1 MSNTAQVD
9 RPQKDS
15 ERMIPEDLQR
25 PKERTS
31 RLSSLTKS
39 GRGSA
44 VSSEKTSGRVATYQT
59 TRDSLAKEGLLAP
72 KPRQS
77 SSKSP
82 EPSAYSE
89 TSSKQQQM
97 FPSRHQSL
105 GQVAPRQEQ
114 RPSDWPRQS
123 SSTSSKIQPP
133 FMQAPDQRHRV
144 QSTVTTRSNSRYPG
158 GLPQPDQKPRQLSS
172 ITTTTTTTTRGGKT
186 FTSTRQDSLGNN
198 MARSNSPPPP
208 PPPPKDT
215 WHTAQRPHHRS
226 TSGVSAIQNPG
237 DPPMQTSNNHQ
248 SHVSAQL
255 TNASSP
261 PPTQVRTYSDQ
272 NLYSPARSMGPVS
285 PPTPQNHPSRS
296 SSTQNHQSL
305 PPLQTN
311 ISNSSSPA
319 GPRPYNTNPDS
330 YARKLRRSQIES
342 SGTPR
347 AESATIGAANMSDL
361 EAVRKYRRSQIESAG
376 TPEADS
382 AGAPEV
388 VSATGEKTG
397 DTSSKG
403 RKSEDEPIVMTATSF
418 PGQEWQPSYGGW
430 DEY

>member
-1 MSNTAQVD
+1 
-9 RPQKDS
+9 
-15 ERMIPEDLQR
+15 MIPEDSQR
-25 PKERTS
+25 PQERTS

-44 VSSEKTSGRVATYQT
+44 VSSEKAPGRVATYQT

-77 SSKSP
+77 SSRSP

-105 GQVAPRQEQ
+105 
-114 RPSDWPRQS
+114 DWPRQS
-123 SSTSSKIQPP
+123 SSTSSHIQPP
-133 FMQAPDQRHRV
+133 FAQAPDQRHRV

-172 ITTTTTTTTRGGKT
+172 FTTTTTTTSRGGKT
-186 FTSTRQDSLGNN
+186 FTSTRQDSLGHNF
-198 MARSNSPPPP
+198 ARSSSPPPP

-215 WHTAQRPHHRS
+215 WQTTQRSHHRLM
-226 TSGVSAIQNPG
+226 SGVSAIQNSG
-237 DPPMQTSNNHQ
+237 DPYMQTSSSHQ
-248 SHVSAQL
+248 SNVSAQL

-261 PPTQVRTYSDQ
+261 PTHVRTYSDQ
-272 NLYSPARSMGPVS
+272 NLNSPARSMGPVS
-285 PPTPQNHPSRS
+285 PPTPQNHPPRS

-311 ISNSSSPA
+311 ISNSSSPV
-319 GPRPYNTNPDS
+319 GPIPYNTNPD
-330 YARKLRRSQIES
+330 YDARKLRRSQIES

-347 AESATIGAANMSDL
+347 AESATIGGANLSDA
-361 EAVRKYRRSQIESAG
+361 EARKYRRSQIESAG
-376 TPEADS
+376 TPKADS

-418 PGQEWQPSYGGW
+418 PGQEWQPNYGSW